1 MKPLRLQDD
10 NSLSLYTTL
19 TQYQISKFNA
29 LYDKL
34 IITPA
39 GQPLV
44 PVDELHGVLLT
55 NSRKSAQAILSN
67 YIDIIKNYIVHTDEY
82 RGINPIGLYAVL
94 QKLSL
99 ANPRRSKAYY
109 DSAAVLAYII
119 ARHPQILIHSNIA
132 AIHKSAEQTALVRK
146 LKKRYTICQLSGLP
160 FYDGEEKHVHHI
172 KGQSENPSLAAEE
185 SNLVVLKGHIHM
197 DYHSWLSKQGLDI
210 CPGTLKYYAMQNG
223 YKVTAFGKIESKSSH
238 QDQ

>member
-10 NSLSLYTTL
+10 NSLSLHTTL

-44 PVDELHGVLLT
+44 PIDELHGVLLT
-55 NSRKSAQAILSN
+55 NSRKSARAILSN
-67 YIDIIKNYIVHTDEY
+67 YIELIKNYIVHTDEY

-94 QKLSL
+94 QKLSM
-99 ANPRRSKAYY
+99 ANPRRAKAYY

-119 ARHPQILIHSNIA
+119 ARHPQILMHSNVA
-132 AIHKSAEQTALVRK
+132 AVHQSVKQTALVRR
-146 LKKRYTICQLSGLP
+146 LKKRYAICQLSGLP

-172 KGQSENPSLAAEE
+172 EGQSENPSLAAEE

-197 DYHSWLSKQGLDI
+197 DYHSWLGKQGLDI
-210 CPGTLKYYAMQNG
+210 CSGTLKYYAMKNG
-223 YKVTAFGKIESKSSH
+223 YESTAIGKVEPKASYP
-238 QDQ
+238 DQ